1 MGLSPSERAELAENL
16 LASLDGEPKTDVEA
30 AWASEI
36 ERRAHEALANA
47 DDDLSW
53 EPVRVELH
61 TASPVR

>member
-16 LASLDGEPKTDVEA
+16 LASLDGEPETDVEA

-36 ERRAHEALANA
+36 ERRARESLANA

-61 TASPVR
+61 AASPVR